1 MSSDV
6 GTQTDV
12 YRLSGEGL
20 EISYRR
26 GDGKLDISGGGDDH
40 LLNQTDLD
48 ADATADPETGL
59 HVSATLLES
68 SRNGTKVMLTLL
80 VPELREGPRRVRT
93 QEVTGVAVIT
103 SSFRNLVD
111 GPPPVLQSHGD
122 VRRLEGIALP
132 AD

>member
-12 YRLSGEGL
+12 YRLSGEGI

-40 LLNQTDLD
+40 LLNQT
-48 ADATADPETGL
+48 DPETGL